1 MGNLHGPSDHEEQ
14 DSQMSGIIVALL
26 AALTLTSCAGSQAA
40 LSTPPPQPNLIVF
53 LVDDLGWQDISLP
66 LDHEPT
72 PFNERYRTPNVERLA
87 AQGMTFTQAY
97 ASAPVCTP
105 TRTSL
110 MTGRSPARNHI
121 TYWTLNAD
129 SDTSAPFAGLLPP
142 AWNVN
147 GLQPDDVTLPALL
160 GQAGYRTIHVGK
172 AHFGAQGTLGS
183 DPINLGF
190 DVNVAGHGAGAPA
203 SYLARESFSRGNVWD
218 VPGLESW
225 HGSDA
230 YLTEA
235 LSAEALSAVRDAVAA
250 GQPFFLNMAPYAVHT
265 PIMANPRH
273 VDDYPGLPPVE
284 AAYASMIAGVDKALG
299 ELLDLLDELDIAG
312 ETVVIFTSDNGGL
325 SAHGRA
331 GEPHTHNAPL
341 RSGKGSYYE
350 GGLRVPAV
358 VRWPGVTEAGSRSL
372 VPIITHDL
380 FHTLLAMAGVSLT
393 AKQRWVLDGMD
404 ISPLLKGSSTWSEQ
418 VSFRTLFWHQPH
430 YWGIPGPGIEP
441 FSAMRWGRFKLIYRH
456 LDRGFELYDL
466 QVDLGER
473 HDLAPSQPELLQ
485 QLAGDLKRWLRR
497 SGAQMSI
504 DEESGEPVQWP
515 ADALALRDED

>member
-1 MGNLHGPSDHEEQ
+1 
-14 DSQMSGIIVALL
+14 MSTREMIMAMVALFG
-26 AALTLTSCAGSQAA
+26 ALPLVGCASAPSPTA
-40 LSTPPPQPNLIVF
+40 PPRSQPNFIVF

-66 LDHEPT
+66 LHDVPT
-72 PFNERYRTPNVERLA
+72 PLNERYRTPNVERLA

-110 MTGRSPARNHI
+110 ITGRSPARNHI

-129 SDTSAPFAGLLPP
+129 SDTSAPFPGLLPP
-142 AWNVN
+142 AWDVN
-147 GLQPDDVTLPALL
+147 GLQPDDITLPALL
-160 GQAGYRTIHVGK
+160 STAGYRTIHVGK
-172 AHFGAQGTLGS
+172 AHFGALGTPGS
-183 DPINLGF
+183 DPTNLGF

-203 SYLARESFSRGNVWD
+203 SYLASESFSRDSVWD

-225 HGSDA
+225 HGGDGF
-230 YLTEA
+230 LTEA
-235 LSAEALSAVRDAVAA
+235 LSAEALAAVRAAVAA

-273 VDDYPGLPPVE
+273 VGDYPGLPPVE
-284 AAYASMIAGVDKALG
+284 AAYASMVAGVDRALG
-299 ELLDLLDELDIAG
+299 ELLDLLDELGIAD

-341 RSGKGSYYE
+341 CSGKGSYYE

-358 VRWPGVTEAGSRSL
+358 VRWPGVTEAGARST

-380 FHTLLAMAGVSLT
+380 FQTLLAMADVSLEPE
-393 AKQRWVLDGMD
+393 QRGALDGQD
-404 ISPLLKGSSTWSEQ
+404 ITPLLTGGASGASDFSS
-418 VSFRTLFWHQPH
+418 RPLLWHQPH

-441 FSAMRWGRFKLIYRH
+441 FSAMRQGRWKLIYRH

-466 QVDLGER
+466 QDDLGER
-473 HDLAPSQPELLQ
+473 HDLSRSRPQLTR
-485 QLAGDLKRWLRR
+485 QLAGEMTRQLQRAD
-497 SGAQMSI
+497 AQMSL
-504 DEESGEPVQWP
+504 DEESGETVQWP
-515 ADALALRDED
+515 SEAFAQGARY

>member
-1 MGNLHGPSDHEEQ
+1 MN
-14 DSQMSGIIVALL
+14 MAIVALF
-26 AALTLTSCAGSQAA
+26 GA
-40 LSTPPPQPNLIVF
+40 LSLVGCASAPPALATPRSQPNLLVF
-53 LVDDLGWQDISLP
+53 LVDDLGWQDLSLP
-66 LDHEPT
+66 LHHVST
-72 PFNERYRTPNVERLA
+72 ALNERYRTPNVERLA
-87 AQGMTFTQAY
+87 AGGMTFTQAY

-129 SDTSAPFAGLLPP
+129 SDTSAPFPGLLPP
-142 AWNVN
+142 AWDVN

-160 GQAGYRTIHVGK
+160 SRKGYRTIHVGK
-172 AHFGAQGTLGS
+172 AHFGAQGTPGS
-183 DPINLGF
+183 DPANLGF

-203 SYLARESFSRGNVWD
+203 SYLASESFSRGNVWD
-218 VPGLESW
+218 VPGLERW

-235 LSAEALSAVRDAVAA
+235 LSAEASAAVRDAVAA

-273 VDDYPGLPPVE
+273 VGDDPGLPPVE
-284 AAYASMIAGVDKALG
+284 AAYASMIAGVDRALG
-299 ELLDLLDELDIAG
+299 ELLDLLDALDIAD

-350 GGLRVPAV
+350 GGVRVPAV
-358 VRWPGVTEAGSRSL
+358 VRWPGVTEAGARSA

-380 FHTLLAMAGVSLT
+380 FLTLLAMADVGL
-393 AKQRWVLDGMD
+393 KPELRGPLDGVD
-404 ISPLLKGSSTWSEQ
+404 ITPLLKGAGPGAGDLSD
-418 VSFRTLFWHQPH
+418 RTMLWHQPH

-441 FSAMRWGRFKLIYRH
+441 FSALRQGRWKLIYRH
-456 LDRGFELYDL
+456 RDRGFELYDL
-466 QVDLGER
+466 QVDLGEA
-473 HDLAPSQPELLQ
+473 HDLAPSQPELLHR
-485 QLAGDLKRWLRR
+485 LADDLTRRLRR
-497 SGAQMSI
+497 VDAQMSL
-504 DEESGEPVQWP
+504 DAESGEPVPWP
-515 ADALALRDED
+515 ADALAPGDRG